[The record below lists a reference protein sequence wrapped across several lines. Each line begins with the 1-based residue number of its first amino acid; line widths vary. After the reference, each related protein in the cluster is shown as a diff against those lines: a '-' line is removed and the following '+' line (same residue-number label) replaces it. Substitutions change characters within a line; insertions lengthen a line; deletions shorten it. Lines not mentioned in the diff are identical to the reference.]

1 MVCLWRL
8 QCEQIFDRG
17 YQHFTIRIHVEIM
30 ILQRY
35 DHSAE
40 FEDSTIDVATYDDR
54 KFLETHRYLDAAATP
69 KKEMWL

>member
-1 MVCLWRL
+1 
-8 QCEQIFDRG
+8 
-17 YQHFTIRIHVEIM
+17 M